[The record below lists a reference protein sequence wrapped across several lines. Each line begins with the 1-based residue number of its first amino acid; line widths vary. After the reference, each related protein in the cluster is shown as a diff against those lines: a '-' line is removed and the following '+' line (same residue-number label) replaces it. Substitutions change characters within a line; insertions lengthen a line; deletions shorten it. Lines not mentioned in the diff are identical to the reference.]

1 MSDNDNQGVTPGA
14 PPPPPAPGAGDVKST
29 EDLHIG
35 LKILSFCIP
44 LAGIIL
50 YFVKKDKEP
59 VAAKSA
65 CTWAVIGF
73 SLGVIINVIVTI
85 VNN

>member
-14 PPPPPAPGAGDVKST
+14 PPPPPPTGGDVKSG
-29 EDLHIG
+29 EDLNIG

-44 LAGIIL
+44 LAGLIL

-65 CTWAVIGF
+65 CTWAVVGF
-73 SLGVIINVIVTI
+73 SLGIIINVIITI
-85 VNN
+85 LNN